1 MRSLLRG
8 PLELGRTSKVGR
20 LEELNGHRGLTG
32 RLWEADGTHW
42 ICAFKSEHIDVLPE
56 AWLRTVTII
65 GEAKLV
71 EEKRGGTF
79 IVETILIHET
89 SGERSLQGEEGS
101 PFWKSLSLAE
111 LAEEQEVRPVADLA
125 ELAAAWPAEEA
136 LDDPLGEL
144 LLDRALR
151 RRAAEKGAG

>member
-89 SGERSLQGEEGS
+89 SGERSLQGEEGVNGGA
-101 PFWKSLSLAE
+101 KRDHLGG
-111 LAEEQEVRPVADLA
+111 VRRDR
-125 ELAAAWPAEEA
+125 LAAAGLSP
-136 LDDPLGEL
+136 
-144 LLDRALR
+144 
-151 RRAAEKGAG
+151 